1 LRKLDDYEG
10 TLVVR
15 CALALAP
22 QVFVRPGELRKAYSL
37 HCAMCGSHY
46 DPDQVPPNTEGQAG
60 QDAIYL
66 LCKNPDDEGICR
78 ECMEQK
84 IFPTAR
90 KLREDNPGKY
100 PSDPLSALSKI

>member
-1 LRKLDDYEG
+1 
-10 TLVVR
+10 
-15 CALALAP
+15 
-22 QVFVRPGELRKAYSL
+22 
-37 HCAMCGSHY
+37 M
-46 DPDQVPPNTEGQAG
+46 PPNTEGQAG

-90 KLREDNPGKY
+90 NLREDNP
-100 PSDPLSALSKI
+100 KIYESGSRVH